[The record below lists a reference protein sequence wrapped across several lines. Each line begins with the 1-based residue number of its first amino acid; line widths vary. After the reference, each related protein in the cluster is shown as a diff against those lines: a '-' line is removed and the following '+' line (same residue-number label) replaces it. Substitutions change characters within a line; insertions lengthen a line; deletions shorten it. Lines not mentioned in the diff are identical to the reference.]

1 MSHAVQVR
9 ADMVHDTFQNQITYF
24 EKYFRK
30 SHLLNLDHIVG
41 PFGGFGFQEFE
52 ELTKRTKIAKRF
64 TNKGCA
70 LKQPLK
76 NLQKISKNR
85 NARNCIKRAAVDFVV
100 CCLYMI
106 MRVGI
111 DIIS

>member
-52 ELTKRTKIAKRF
+52 ELTKRTKLQ
-64 TNKGCA
+64 NA
-70 LKQPLK
+70 LLIRDVP
-76 NLQKISKNR
+76 
-85 NARNCIKRAAVDFVV
+85 
-100 CCLYMI
+100 
-106 MRVGI
+106 
-111 DIIS
+111 

>member
-70 LKQPLK
+70 LQRPLK
-76 NLQKISKNR
+76 NLQKFQFLSKNR
-85 NARNCIKRAAVDFVV
+85 NACNCFKRAKNI
-100 CCLYMI
+100 CC
-106 MRVGI
+106 
-111 DIIS
+111 S